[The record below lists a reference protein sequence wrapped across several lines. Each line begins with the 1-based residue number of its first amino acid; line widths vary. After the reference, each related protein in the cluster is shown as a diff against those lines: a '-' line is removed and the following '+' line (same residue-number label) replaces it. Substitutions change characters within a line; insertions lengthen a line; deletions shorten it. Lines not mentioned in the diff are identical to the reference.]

1 MSDICWALVL
11 GGILQFVFNKD
22 RGHISRHKELDIEG
36 FSKKVKFGDK
46 GYEHRNNV
54 GGSYMAVGSLK
65 SAMNHVL
72 SEGIEKKNDKKVIH
86 LTIHLIYI
94 YKYIYIYIYI
104 LCMIILFYY
113 IFYYRYIDS

>member
-1 MSDICWALVL
+1 M
-11 GGILQFVFNKD
+11 
-22 RGHISRHKELDIEG
+22 
-36 FSKKVKFGDK
+36 KFGDK

-94 YKYIYIYIYI
+94 YI
-104 LCMIILFYY
+104 LCMIIFFYY